1 MQNDY
6 GILNLKTSIKVKKS
20 PLDGAKDAENFDLF
34 LQMCQ
39 EQVMEQVDKNGLG
52 GKLPV
57 SPIA

>member
-1 MQNDY
+1 
-6 GILNLKTSIKVKKS
+6 
-20 PLDGAKDAENFDLF
+20 
-34 LQMCQ
+34 MCQ